1 VDEWVV
7 VSVVVFDVDCVV
19 VMDEDAEVVSEDECE
34 AVALDDCVDVAEDDL
49 DEVSVLV
56 SDDVTVVDGDVT
68 EHFMK
73 VPSTNPV
80 SASLNEPTCAKH
92 SSRQPLLHPGLAV
105 T

>member
-1 VDEWVV
+1 
-7 VSVVVFDVDCVV
+7 
-19 VMDEDAEVVSEDECE
+19 
-34 AVALDDCVDVAEDDL
+34 
-49 DEVSVLV
+49 VLV